1 MQGQKQGLGP
11 ITESGGAGPS
21 CSQRAGVGSPSDAH
35 PGGEVSGL
43 LTPRLWSQA
52 AQFRPFPV
60 VLETRA
66 PGLARSH
73 RLDLAAA
80 PKAGGGWGW
89 GWPLGRA
96 PDGLEHSGHTPSGRP
111 GPGGPWGSGLGLQAR
126 PTHAFLLSPGVPGAV
141 CRGPRGYEGAG
152 TVLTLAGQCSQ
163 ECWGQCT
170 VCHRRGTWESQKSW
184 ALRELGCQCARRVP
198 RGPLGRVERMV
209 PLQVQGCRAG
219 VGRAPECFGPAG
231 TNGGGASL
239 G

>member
-11 ITESGGAGPS
+11 ITESGGAGS
-21 CSQRAGVGSPSDAH
+21 SWSQRVGLGSLSDAH

-52 AQFRPFPV
+52 AQFRPFLV

-66 PGLARSH
+66 PGLARGL
-73 RLDLAAA
+73 RLVLAAA

-96 PDGLEHSGHTPSGRP
+96 PDGLEPSGHTPSGRP

-152 TVLTLAGQCSQ
+152 TVLALAGQCSQ

-170 VCHRRGTWESQKSW
+170 VCPRRGTWESQKSW
-184 ALRELGCQCARRVP
+184 ALRELGCQRARRGAP
-198 RGPLGRVERMV
+198 WALGAWREWYHCRS
-209 PLQVQGCRAG
+209 QGCCAG
-219 VGRAPECFGPAG
+219 TGRAPECFGPAG
-231 TNGGGASL
+231 TNGRGASL